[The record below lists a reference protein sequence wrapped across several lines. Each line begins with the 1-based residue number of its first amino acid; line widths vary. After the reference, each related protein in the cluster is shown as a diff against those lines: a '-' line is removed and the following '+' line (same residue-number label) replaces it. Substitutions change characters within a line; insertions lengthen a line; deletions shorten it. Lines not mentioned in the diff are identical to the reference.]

1 MCMVYNF
8 DKCCQLKVNIFCSV
22 LVNGTEY
29 VRVGRKIMVNY
40 KRICKVSCCGLS
52 FEEMVGLILELRF

>member
-1 MCMVYNF
+1 MV
-8 DKCCQLKVNIFCSV
+8 SV
-22 LVNGTEY
+22 KSEHFLFRARKRN
-29 VRVGRKIMVNY
+29 RICKSIGRKIMVNY